1 MTSLKLRVGIEG
13 FFCIVRN
20 TTEFSLM
27 PIWFFTSPELA
38 EYMDI
43 AVRRKWDLTEVGS
56 RIEAFAIAGC
66 DVASME

>member
-1 MTSLKLRVGIEG
+1 MTSLKLCVGIEG

-43 AVRRKWDLTEVGS
+43 AVCRKWDLTEVGS
-56 RIEAFAIAGC
+56 RIEAFAIACC